1 VTGDAAG
8 FVVNLGFTVR
18 GMDFA
23 VESGRLAAE
32 AVIAAKEAGDFSKE
46 QLSSY
51 VKALEDSFIMK
62 DMKALKG
69 FPTILSRREVFKDLP
84 EMVDDICT
92 KAFTVS
98 GKPSMDF
105 IMYVINSAASHL
117 SVAQLTSLVGDIMDA
132 F

>member
-1 VTGDAAG
+1 
-8 FVVNLGFTVR
+8 
-18 GMDFA
+18 MDFA
-23 VESGRLAAE
+23 IESGRLAAE
-32 AVIAAKEAGDFSKE
+32 AVLAAREAGDFSKE

-51 VKALEDSFIMK
+51 LKALDESFIMK

-69 FPTILSRREVFKDLP
+69 FPAILSRREIFKDLP
-84 EMVDDICT
+84 EMVDDMCT

-98 GKPSMDF
+98 GKPSMNF
-105 IMYVINSAASHL
+105 VMYVINSLASHL